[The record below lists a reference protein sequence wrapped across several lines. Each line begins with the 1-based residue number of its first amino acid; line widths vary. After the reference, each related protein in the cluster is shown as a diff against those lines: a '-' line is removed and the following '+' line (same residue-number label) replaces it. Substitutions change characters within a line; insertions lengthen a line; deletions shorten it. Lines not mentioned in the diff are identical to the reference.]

1 MLDNFCQS
9 FFFLKRKNSQGA
21 RKGKEIMAEK
31 QTEALTLLLIDAGIM
46 LGNLAQIEIDARLQQ
61 DETESARRE
70 QVQQQY
76 INMHQYDIEIVSPH

>member
-1 MLDNFCQS
+1 MFGNFCQP
-9 FFFLKRKNSQGA
+9 FLHYKRKISQGA
-21 RKGKEIMAEK
+21 RKGKEIMAKK

-46 LGNLAQIEIDARLQQ
+46 LGNLAQIEIDALLQQ

-76 INMHQYDIEIVSPH
+76 INMHQYDIEIESPH